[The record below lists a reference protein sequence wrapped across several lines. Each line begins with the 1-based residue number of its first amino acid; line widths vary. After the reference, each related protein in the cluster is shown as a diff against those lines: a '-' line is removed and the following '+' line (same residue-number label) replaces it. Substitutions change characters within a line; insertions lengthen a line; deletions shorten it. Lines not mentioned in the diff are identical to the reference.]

1 MEWKKKKESR
11 ALVWPCPRLF
21 CFGWCCCCCC
31 SFLFLFPTISKKVC
45 VVGFPFHRRRFHGAS
60 IISNRGNTNRI
71 QKRISHGNSFLF
83 SSFSGSCFFL
93 LLLAWKKFLNKRF
106 RRGPLLHLQNSR
118 DSGKGL
124 LNLLLPNCLPLILF
138 VYWIVGRSLYRIITI
153 WIWRYNVNSQLVYTI
168 YVSGV

>member
-1 MEWKKKKESR
+1 MEWNERKRRNPGPWFDHVPVSFVSVDVVVVVVVFSSCFPQQAKRCVLLDSR
-11 ALVWPCPRLF
+11 
-21 CFGWCCCCCC
+21 
-31 SFLFLFPTISKKVC
+31 
-45 VVGFPFHRRRFHGAS
+45 S
-60 IISNRGNTNRI
+60 IAVAFTVLPLSAINRI

-138 VYWIVGRSLYRIITI
+138 VY
-153 WIWRYNVNSQLVYTI
+153 
-168 YVSGV
+168 

>member
-60 IISNRGNTNRI
+60 IISN
-71 QKRISHGNSFLF
+71 KPNSKENLTWQLF
-83 SSFSGSCFFL
+83 FIFFFFGVVFFL